1 MVSLGG
7 FGCCRGRPLRVRLL
21 VAEWTPNQRL
31 DGFEENGLQMM
42 VVGHHVRG
50 ERAVNAEKESR
61 DYGGAQVGRR
71 SGEKRLLD
79 EAGAEQVY
87 VVEAAEI

>member
-1 MVSLGG
+1 MIFLGG
-7 FGCCRGRPLRVRLL
+7 FGYCRGRPVRVRLL
-21 VAEWTPNQRL
+21 VAGRTPNQRF

-50 ERAVNAEKESR
+50 DMVVNVERESR
-61 DYGGAQVGRR
+61 DYGRAQVGRR
-71 SGEKRLLD
+71 GGKMRLLD

-87 VVEAAEI
+87 VV